1 MDGIRALIIKVLT
14 VLNSHKRFPIKA
26 DLESQLQFVE
36 FCIVGISNTVI
47 SYVIYSISLLF
58 FRSLHLFEKYDYL
71 IAQILMFVLS
81 VAWSFFWNNRLVFR
95 LKTGQTRNLLKS
107 LIKTYASYSF
117 TGLLLNSFLLWL
129 WINGFGISA
138 FIAPFLNLIISIPVN
153 FVLNKFWAF
162 KVE

>member
-81 VAWSFFWNNRLVFR
+81 VAWSFFWNNRLVF
-95 LKTGQTRNLLKS
+95 
-107 LIKTYASYSF
+107 
-117 TGLLLNSFLLWL
+117 
-129 WINGFGISA
+129 
-138 FIAPFLNLIISIPVN
+138 
-153 FVLNKFWAF
+153 
-162 KVE
+162 